1 MGNTFISR
9 NRVSNRQA
17 VPLRCNSLQLLEQA
31 RIGQAVL
38 AGLRALFPLC
48 DGGVRDTEGRS
59 HVAERELGGGSD
71 APALIRAWQLPA
83 GSHLLQKLVDAQFAD
98 SLWVGVPI
106 PVHFHGS
113 YTSATLR
120 AIANGRLPIANTF
133 HTVYAASVTRERA
146 IARLELVRA
155 TVSGQ
160 KGWVA
165 ASWRRADGSKGS
177 VTVRFL
183 LKDER
188 RFFLAQLLVDAPTSG
203 FLRDIPLAR
212 IEQAANVD
220 PQIRHWIWD
229 SFDLEVDAQGR
240 PIWKRHRL
248 RRPSGRRL
256 DDAFY
261 ARVATAYL

>member
-1 MGNTFISR
+1 
-9 NRVSNRQA
+9 
-17 VPLRCNSLQLLEQA
+17 
-31 RIGQAVL
+31 
-38 AGLRALFPLC
+38 
-48 DGGVRDTEGRS
+48 
-59 HVAERELGGGSD
+59 
-71 APALIRAWQLPA
+71 
-83 GSHLLQKLVDAQFAD
+83 
-98 SLWVGVPI
+98 
-106 PVHFHGS
+106 
-113 YTSATLR
+113 
-120 AIANGRLPIANTF
+120 
-133 HTVYAASVTRERA
+133 VYAASVTRERA
-146 IARLELVRA
+146 ITRLELVRA

-203 FLRDIPLAR
+203 LLRDIPLAR

-220 PQIRHWIWD
+220 PQIRDWIWD
-229 SFDLEVDAQGR
+229 SLDLEVDAQGR

-261 ARVATAYL
+261 ARVATAYLGAVAHGVPPARTLSEDSDTPQGTVNKWIATARAKNMLPKTTRGKASDV